1 MVIEQMC
8 INDVQT
14 TTRQIQNAISDGNV
28 DELDRLR
35 VLIRAD
41 RRKLEDILDAMP
53 KSDRAKDFNRCI
65 VENLYDASIA
75 LSAAATIASTALSVS
90 ATLGSEIDGALS

>member
-28 DELDRLR
+28 GELDRLR
-35 VLIRAD
+35 VILRVD
-41 RRKLEDILDAMP
+41 RIKLKDTIDAMP
-53 KSDRAKDFNRCI
+53 ESDRAKDLNRCI

-75 LSAAATIASTALSVS
+75 LSTAAAMASAIIMDKRSTR
-90 ATLGSEIDGALS
+90 

>member
-28 DELDRLR
+28 GELDRLR
-35 VLIRAD
+35 VILRVD
-41 RRKLEDILDAMP
+41 RIKLKDTIDAMP
-53 KSDRAKDFNRCI
+53 ESDRAKDWNRCI

-75 LSAAATIASTALSVS
+75 LSTAAVMASAIIMDKQSTR
-90 ATLGSEIDGALS
+90 

>member
-28 DELDRLR
+28 GELDRLR

-41 RRKLEDILDAMP
+41 RIKLKDTIDAMP
-53 KSDRAKDFNRCI
+53 ESDRAKDLNRCI

-75 LSAAATIASTALSVS
+75 LSTAAAMASAIIMDKRSTR
-90 ATLGSEIDGALS
+90 

>member
-8 INDVQT
+8 IIDVQT

-28 DELDRLR
+28 GELDRLR
-35 VLIRAD
+35 VILRVD
-41 RRKLEDILDAMP
+41 RIKLKDTIDAMP
-53 KSDRAKDFNRCI
+53 ESDRAKDLNRCI

-75 LSAAATIASTALSVS
+75 LSAAAVIASAIITDKRS
-90 ATLGSEIDGALS
+90 TR